1 MPNKIKQLTLT
12 ERQKEI
18 VDFIRDYRVR
28 RGISP
33 TQREI
38 CETFGYSSFGTV
50 QKHIRLLLEK
60 GVLERDWN
68 KRRSLL
74 VAAEAEQAID
84 AMGAGAAR
92 GMQDLT
98 GGESGRGGG
107 SVEVPLYG
115 AIAAGSPIEVF
126 ERSAEAEAVTVPD
139 VLTRKGDNY
148 VLRVKGSSMIDE
160 GIHDGDFVVVNR
172 RETASN
178 GEMVAALV
186 NGEATLKRFYKESDG
201 RIRLQP
207 ANEKM
212 SPIFVKDGDVKVQGV
227 VVGLMRR
234 Y

>member
-1 MPNKIKQLTLT
+1 MAITLT

-18 VDFIRDYRVR
+18 VDFIRQYRER

-38 CETFGYSSFGTV
+38 CEEFGYSSFGTL
-50 QKHIRLLLEK
+50 QKHIKLLLEK
-60 GVLERDWN
+60 GVLVRDWN
-68 KRRSLL
+68 KRRSLVL
-74 VAAEAEQAID
+74 AEEDKRRYA
-84 AMGAGAAR
+84 
-92 GMQDLT
+92 
-98 GGESGRGGG
+98 
-107 SVEVPLYG
+107 VEVPLYG
-115 AIAAGSPIEVF
+115 RIAAGKPIEVISGD
-126 ERSAEAEAVTVPD
+126 ETVSVPE
-139 VLTRKGDNY
+139 VLTKKGENY
-148 VLRVKGSSMIDE
+148 VLRVNGSSMIDD

-172 RETASN
+172 REKASN

-186 NGEATLKRFYKESDG
+186 NGEATLKRFYREGEG

-212 SPIFVKDGDVKVQGV
+212 SPIFVNEVDVKVQGV

>member
-1 MPNKIKQLTLT
+1 MKQITLT

-18 VDFIRDYRVR
+18 VDFIRDYRGR

-38 CETFGYSSFGTV
+38 CEHFGYSSFGTL

-60 GVLERDWN
+60 GVLARDWN

-74 VAAEAEQAID
+74 VASDD
-84 AMGAGAAR
+84 AP
-92 GMQDLT
+92 
-98 GGESGRGGG
+98 SGSDR
-107 SVEVPLYG
+107 SVSLPLYG

-126 ERSAEAEAVTVPD
+126 DQKVEPESVTVPD
-139 VLTRKGDNY
+139 VLTKKGDNY
-148 VLRVKGSSMIDE
+148 VLRVKGSSMVDE
-160 GIHDGDFVVVNR
+160 GIHDGDFVVVHR
-172 RETASN
+172 REDAQN
-178 GEMVAALV
+178 GEMVDALV
-186 NGEATLKRFYKESDG
+186 SGEATLKRFYREGDG

-207 ANEKM
+207 AKVQM
-212 SPIFVKDGDVKVQGV
+212 SPIFAREEDVKVQGV